1 MGLRHLAVARPEIH
15 GTLDLWD
22 GLNDQTVKIF
32 DKDTL
37 VWVFLEF

>member
-1 MGLRHLAVARPEIH
+1 LGLRHLAVARPEIH

-22 GLNDQTVKIF
+22 RLNDQTVKIF
-32 DKDTL
+32 DKDAL